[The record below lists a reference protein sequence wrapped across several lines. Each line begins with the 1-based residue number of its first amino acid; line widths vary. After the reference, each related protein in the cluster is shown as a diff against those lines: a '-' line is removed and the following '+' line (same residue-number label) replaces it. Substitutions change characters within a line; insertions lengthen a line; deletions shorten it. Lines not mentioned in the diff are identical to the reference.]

1 MTAARSR
8 ANVAPMMRAL
18 RGQLSAWIA
27 LAVALHLVLPLGST
41 SPAYAQSKSDKT
53 GKPAATAPA
62 QPQDLIAKGQL
73 LFEDQQYEESIQ
85 TLSAALLRP
94 SNTKEQKV
102 EIYRLLAL
110 NYITLGRKDE
120 ADSAVRGLLVVKPDY
135 QLPANESPRFR
146 DFFKDAQT
154 KWEAEGRP
162 GLVKEKP
169 VEKPVA
175 LRHGS
180 PSSADKDKTI
190 DLRARLEDPDHRADA
205 VKLYYRTGSKGEFN
219 ETTAEVE
226 GDGVRAQIPASVVK
240 PPVMDYYFEVLDAG
254 GNVIASRGDAQGP
267 LRIAIPDGGGSGWV
281 LPLAIGGG
289 ILGAAAIV
297 GGLALAGVFSSSN
310 PPAAR
315 GTSTV
320 TVNVGEAGLRF

>member
-1 MTAARSR
+1 MKDRAAKPAS
-8 ANVAPMMRAL
+8 
-18 RGQLSAWIA
+18 GSLSAW
-27 LAVALHLVLPLGST
+27 VALFLALQLVLSSSLASAQPQ
-41 SPAYAQSKSDKT
+41 PADKP
-53 GKPAATAPA
+53 KPAAPAAPA
-62 QPQDLIAKGQL
+62 QPQDLIAKGQQ

-120 ADSAVRGLLVVKPDY
+120 ADNAVRGLLVVKPDY

-146 DFFKDAQT
+146 DFFKEAQA

-162 GLVKEKP
+162 GIVKEKP
-169 VEKPVA
+169 VERPVV

-190 DLRARLEDPDHRADA
+190 DLHAKLEDPDGRTGS
-205 VKLYYRTGSKGEFN
+205 VRLYYRTGSKGEFAD
-219 ETTAEVE
+219 TMAEV
-226 GDGVRAQIPASVVK
+226 DGESVRAQIPASAVK
-240 PPVMDYYFEVLDAG
+240 PPLMDYYFEVLDG
-254 GNVIASRGDAQGP
+254 GGSVIASRGDAQAP

-297 GGLALAGVFSSSN
+297 GGLALAGVFSSSS
-310 PPAAR
+310 PPAGR

-320 TVNVGEAGLRF
+320 TVNVGEAGFHF

>member
-1 MTAARSR
+1 
-8 ANVAPMMRAL
+8 MMRGL
-18 RGQLSAWIA
+18 RKRLSAWMS
-27 LAVALHLVLPLGST
+27 LVLCLHLALSST
-41 SPAYAQSKSDKT
+41 VSLAQPKAAPAKPGAPT
-53 GKPAATAPA
+53 KPAAPAAPA
-62 QPQDLIAKGQL
+62 QPQDLIAKGQQ
-73 LFEDQQYEESIQ
+73 LFEDQQYEDSVQ

-120 ADSAVRGLLVVKPDY
+120 ADNAVRGLLVVQPDY

-146 DFFKDAQT
+146 DFFKEARA

-169 VEKPVA
+169 TEKPVA

-180 PSSADKDKTI
+180 PSSGEKEKAIELHAK
-190 DLRARLEDPDHRADA
+190 LEDPDGRTGS
-205 VKLYYRTGSKGEFN
+205 VKLYYRTGSRGDFTEAM
-219 ETTAEVE
+219 AEVE
-226 GDGVRAQIPASVVK
+226 GDSIRAQIPGSAVK
-240 PPVMDYYFEVLDAG
+240 PPLMDYYFEVLDGAG
-254 GNVIASRGDAQGP
+254 TVIASRGDAQAP

-281 LPLAIGGG
+281 LPVALGGG

-297 GGLALAGVFSSSN
+297 GVLALAGVFESSS
-310 PPAAR
+310 PPAGR
-315 GTSTV
+315 GRSTV
-320 TVNVGEAGLRF
+320 TVNVGESGFRF